1 MTILEVQPLVLKDVI
16 ARIGAADADYRKS
29 FSKIEFTPSASS
41 VTWTGLGGNT
51 HTDNSTATWQ
61 ANLTYVQDWDSAD
74 SFSRF
79 LHDHE
84 GETVPMVFGPRT
96 GSGPTFEANIVITPG
111 AIGGTVNAFAETSV
125 ALGVDGKPTLVPAVA
140 GFAKVAAASTT
151 VS

>member
-1 MTILEVQPLVLKDVI
+1 MPIGEVQPLVLKDVI
-16 ARIGAADADYRKS
+16 AKIGNAEMDYRKS
-29 FSKIEFTPSASS
+29 FSKIEFTPSSS
-41 VTWTGLGGNT
+41 SSTWTGLGLNT
-51 HTDNSTATWQ
+51 HTDNATATWQ

-84 GETVPMVFGPRT
+84 GETVPMEFAPRS
-96 GSGPTFEANIVITPG
+96 GSGPSFTADIVITPG

-140 GFAKVAAASTT
+140 GRVAVSTVT
-151 VS
+151 AD